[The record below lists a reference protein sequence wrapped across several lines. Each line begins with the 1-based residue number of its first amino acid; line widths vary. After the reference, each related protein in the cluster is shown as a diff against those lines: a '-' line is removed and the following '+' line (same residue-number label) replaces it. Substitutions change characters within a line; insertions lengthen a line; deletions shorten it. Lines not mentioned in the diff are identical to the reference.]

1 MGSSSMEVFMFRKA
15 IVVAG
20 ATALV
25 LASITA
31 VPAVAATK
39 VSNGVACKKSGA
51 TTKVSGSSYRCA
63 KNPLVKNA
71 KLTWLSMDCL
81 NTATTYRKA
90 VANLPKIKA
99 ATDETVAKLD
109 ADMAK
114 QAIETEKANKLIPEY
129 QEKIATINTALV
141 ALRAD
146 TANLTKNKATIDKY
160 ASAVRSYE
168 AAIKAYSTV
177 GKQSTRSEMAKAQA
191 IGQYENSKVD
201 IETTLGMA
209 KLICRKGF

>member
-1 MGSSSMEVFMFRKA
+1 MEVFMFRKA

-31 VPAVAATK
+31 VPASAATK
-39 VSNGVACKKSGA
+39 VSNGVACKKAGQ

-63 KNPLVKNA
+63 KNPLVKNS
-71 KLTWLSMDCL
+71 KLTWLSLDCL
-81 NTATTYRKA
+81 NTANTYRKA

-114 QAIETEKANKLIPEY
+114 QALETEKANKLIPEY
-129 QEKIATINTALV
+129 QAKIATINTALV

-160 ASAVRSYE
+160 AAAVRSYE
-168 AAIKAYSTV
+168 AAIRAYSTV
-177 GKQSTRSEMAKAQA
+177 GKQSERSERAKAQA
-191 IGQYENSKVD
+191 VDQYENSKTD

-209 KLICRKGF
+209 KLICSKGF

>member
-1 MGSSSMEVFMFRKA
+1 MFRKA

-20 ATALV
+20 AAALV

-31 VPAVAATK
+31 VPAGAATK
-39 VSNGVACKKSGA
+39 ISNGVACKKSGQ

-63 KNPLVKNA
+63 KNPLVKNS
-71 KLTWLSMDCL
+71 KLTWLSLDCL
-81 NTATTYRKA
+81 NTATTYKKA

-114 QAIETEKANKLIPEY
+114 QAAETEKANKLIPEY
-129 QEKIATINTALV
+129 QAKIATINTALV

-146 TANLTKNKATIDKY
+146 TANLAKNKATIDKY
-160 ASAVRSYE
+160 ASAIRSYE

-177 GKQSTRSEMAKAQA
+177 GKQSARSESAKAQA
-191 IGQYENSKVD
+191 IGQYENSKTD

-209 KLICRKGF
+209 KLICTKGF

>member
-1 MGSSSMEVFMFRKA
+1 MFRKA

-31 VPAVAATK
+31 VPAGAATK
-39 VSNGVACKKSGA
+39 ISNGVACKKSGQ

-63 KNPLVKNA
+63 KNPLVKNS
-71 KLTWLSMDCL
+71 KLTWLSLDCL
-81 NTATTYRKA
+81 NTANTYRKA

-129 QEKIATINTALV
+129 QAKIATINTALT

-177 GKQSTRSEMAKAQA
+177 GKQSDRSERAKAQA
-191 IGQYENSKVD
+191 IDQYENSKVD

-209 KLICRKGF
+209 KLICSKGF

>member
-1 MGSSSMEVFMFRKA
+1 
-15 IVVAG
+15 
-20 ATALV
+20 V

-31 VPAVAATK
+31 VPAGAATK
-39 VSNGVACKKSGA
+39 ISNGVACKKSGQ

-63 KNPLVKNA
+63 KNPLVKNS
-71 KLTWLSMDCL
+71 KLTWLSLDCL
-81 NTATTYRKA
+81 NTANTYRKA

-114 QAIETEKANKLIPEY
+114 QALETEKANKLIPEY
-129 QEKIATINTALV
+129 QAKIATINTALV

-160 ASAVRSYE
+160 AAAVRSYE
-168 AAIKAYSTV
+168 AAIRAYSTV
-177 GKQSTRSEMAKAQA
+177 GKQSERSERAKAQA
-191 IGQYENSKVD
+191 VDQYENSKTD

-209 KLICRKGF
+209 KLICSKGF

>member
-1 MGSSSMEVFMFRKA
+1 MEVFMFRKA

-20 ATALV
+20 STALV

-31 VPAVAATK
+31 VPASAATK
-39 VSNGVACKKSGA
+39 VSNGVACKKAGQ

-63 KNPLVKNA
+63 KNPLVKNS
-71 KLTWLSMDCL
+71 KLTWLSLDCL
-81 NTATTYRKA
+81 NTANTYRKA

-114 QAIETEKANKLIPEY
+114 QALETEKANKLIPEY
-129 QEKIATINTALV
+129 QAKIATINTALV

-160 ASAVRSYE
+160 AAAVRSYE
-168 AAIKAYSTV
+168 AAIRAYSTV
-177 GKQSTRSEMAKAQA
+177 GKQSERSERAKAQA
-191 IGQYENSKVD
+191 VDQYENSKTD

-209 KLICRKGF
+209 KLICSKGF

>member
-1 MGSSSMEVFMFRKA
+1 MLRKA

-31 VPAVAATK
+31 VPASAATK
-39 VSNGVACKKSGA
+39 VSNGVACKKSGQ

-63 KNPLVKNA
+63 KNPLVKNS
-71 KLTWLSMDCL
+71 KLTWLSLDCL
-81 NTATTYRKA
+81 NTANTYRKA

-114 QAIETEKANKLIPEY
+114 QALETEKANKLIPEY
-129 QEKIATINTALV
+129 QAKIATINTALV

-177 GKQSTRSEMAKAQA
+177 GNQSDRSERAKAQA
-191 IGQYENSKVD
+191 LDQYENSKTD

-209 KLICRKGF
+209 KLICSKGF

>member
-1 MGSSSMEVFMFRKA
+1 MFRKA

-25 LASITA
+25 LASLTA
-31 VPAVAATK
+31 VPASAATK
-39 VSNGVACKKSGA
+39 VSNGVACKKSGQK
-51 TTKVSGSSYRCA
+51 TKVSGSTYRCA
-63 KNPLVKNA
+63 KNPLAKNS
-71 KLTWLSMDCL
+71 KLTWLSLDCI
-81 NTATTYRKA
+81 NTANTYKKA

-129 QEKIATINTALV
+129 QAKIDTINV
-141 ALRAD
+141 ALASLKAD
-146 TANLTKNKATIDKY
+146 TANLAKNKATIDKY
-160 ASAVRSYE
+160 SAAVRSYE

-177 GKQSTRSEMAKAQA
+177 GNQSDRSERAKAQA
-191 IGQYENSKVD
+191 VDQYENSKVD

-209 KLICRKGF
+209 KLICSKGF

>member
-1 MGSSSMEVFMFRKA
+1 MFRKA

-39 VSNGVACKKSGA
+39 VSNGVACKKAGA

-63 KNPLVKNA
+63 RNPLVKNA
-71 KLTWLSMDCL
+71 KLTWLSLDCL
-81 NTATTYRKA
+81 NTANTYRRA

-99 ATDETVAKLD
+99 ATDETVAKLN

-114 QAIETEKANKLIPEY
+114 QALETEKANKLIPEY
-129 QEKIATINTALV
+129 QGKIATINTALV

-160 ASAVRSYE
+160 AAAIRSYE
-168 AAIKAYSTV
+168 AAIRAYSTV
-177 GKQSTRSEMAKAQA
+177 GKQSERSERAKEQA
-191 IGQYENSKVD
+191 VDQYENSKTD

-209 KLICRKGF
+209 KLICSKGF

>member
-1 MGSSSMEVFMFRKA
+1 
-15 IVVAG
+15 
-20 ATALV
+20 V

-31 VPAVAATK
+31 VPAGAATK
-39 VSNGVACKKSGA
+39 ISNGVACKKSGQ

-63 KNPLVKNA
+63 KNPLVKNS
-71 KLTWLSMDCL
+71 KLTWLSLDCL
-81 NTATTYRKA
+81 NTANTYRKA

-129 QEKIATINTALV
+129 QAKIATINTALT

-177 GKQSTRSEMAKAQA
+177 GKQSDRSERAKAQA
-191 IGQYENSKVD
+191 IDQYENSKVD

-209 KLICRKGF
+209 KLICSKGF

>member
-1 MGSSSMEVFMFRKA
+1 MFRKA
-15 IVVAG
+15 IFVAG
-20 ATALV
+20 AAALV
-25 LASITA
+25 LASMTA
-31 VPAVAATK
+31 VPASAATK
-39 VSNGVACKKSGA
+39 VSNGVACKKSGQ

-63 KNPLVKNA
+63 KNPLVKNS
-71 KLTWLSMDCL
+71 KLTWLSLDCL
-81 NTATTYRKA
+81 NTANTYRKA

-114 QAIETEKANKLIPEY
+114 QAIETEKANRLIPEY
-129 QEKIATINTALV
+129 QAKIATINTALV

-160 ASAVRSYE
+160 AAAVRSYE

-177 GKQSTRSEMAKAQA
+177 GKQSDRSERAKEQA
-191 IGQYENSKVD
+191 ISQFESSKTD

-209 KLICRKGF
+209 KLICSKGF

>member
-1 MGSSSMEVFMFRKA
+1 MFRKA

-20 ATALV
+20 AAALV
-25 LASITA
+25 LTSMTA
-31 VPAVAATK
+31 VPASAATK
-39 VSNGVACKKSGA
+39 VSNGVACKKAGQ

-63 KNPLVKNA
+63 KNPLVKNS
-71 KLTWLSMDCL
+71 KLTWLSLDCI
-81 NTATTYRKA
+81 NTANTYNKA

-114 QAIETEKANKLIPEY
+114 QALETEKANKLIPEY
-129 QEKIATINTALV
+129 QAKIATINTALV

-146 TANLTKNKATIDKY
+146 TANLVKNKATIDKY
-160 ASAVRSYE
+160 VSAVRSYE

-177 GKQSTRSEMAKAQA
+177 SKQSDRSERAKAQA
-191 IGQYENSKVD
+191 LDQYENSKVD

-209 KLICRKGF
+209 KLICSKGF

>member
-1 MGSSSMEVFMFRKA
+1 MFRKA

-31 VPAVAATK
+31 VPASAATK
-39 VSNGVACKKSGA
+39 VSNGVACKKSGQ

-63 KNPLVKNA
+63 KNPLVKNS
-71 KLTWLSMDCL
+71 KLTWLSLDCI
-81 NTATTYRKA
+81 NTANTYKKA

-114 QAIETEKANKLIPEY
+114 QALETEKANKLIPEY
-129 QEKIATINTALV
+129 QAKIATINTALV

-160 ASAVRSYE
+160 AAAVRSYE
-168 AAIKAYSTV
+168 AAIRAYSTV
-177 GKQSTRSEMAKAQA
+177 GKQSERSERAKAQA
-191 IGQYENSKVD
+191 VDQYENSKTD

-209 KLICRKGF
+209 KLICSKGF

>member
-1 MGSSSMEVFMFRKA
+1 MFRKA
-15 IVVAG
+15 IVVTG

-31 VPAVAATK
+31 VPASAATK
-39 VSNGVACKKSGA
+39 VSNGVACKKSGQ

-63 KNPLVKNA
+63 KNPLVKNS
-71 KLTWLSMDCL
+71 KLTWLSLDCI
-81 NTATTYRKA
+81 NTANTYKKA

-114 QAIETEKANKLIPEY
+114 QALVTEKANKLIPEY
-129 QEKIATINTALV
+129 QAKIATINTALV

-160 ASAVRSYE
+160 AAAVRSYE

-177 GKQSTRSEMAKAQA
+177 GKQSDRSERAKAQA
-191 IGQYENSKVD
+191 VDQYENSKTD

-209 KLICRKGF
+209 KLICSKGF